1 MCGIFAFLLNNKY
14 KLTLEQRKKLLSES
28 IKIQHRG
35 PDNTIFNEY
44 GNSKVFFTFHRLC
57 IIDKM
62 ESGNQPLRV
71 NNIALVCNGEIYNYK
86 ELIETHHLDV
96 VSGSDC

>member
-44 GNSKVFFTFHRLC
+44 GNSKVFLLFIVFVLL
-57 IIDKM
+57 IKW
-62 ESGNQPLRV
+62 NQV
-71 NNIALVCNGEIYNYK
+71 IN
-86 ELIETHHLDV
+86 H
-96 VSGSDC
+96 